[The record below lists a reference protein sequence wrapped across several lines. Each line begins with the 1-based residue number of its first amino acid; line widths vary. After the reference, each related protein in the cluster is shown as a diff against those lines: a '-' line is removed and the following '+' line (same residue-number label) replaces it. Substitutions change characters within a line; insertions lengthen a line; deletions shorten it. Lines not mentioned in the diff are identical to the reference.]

1 VVSTKPLPY
10 KRQSSAVN
18 EGVLDMLE
26 SLGDLSLSM
35 SVPASSLSPPRPSTP
50 SPEPLKEEEK
60 SSESLLRTKKE
71 RPMSV
76 PAFSV
81 FRRKTSSSSC
91 QTERARSPE
100 RRPNSLQP
108 RPSTPTNLLR
118 PISPAPAPRRGATSH
133 DHTRLRPE
141 PGSALIRPEPRKANM
156 LSDLVVPGRSRL
168 SADYTALDQQITSF
182 TPIDNFKI
190 TNQKNKFEP
199 ENEVPLWTVEDV
211 VSWVSRSGFQD
222 YAPAFQELRVDGDM
236 LLQLTETEIKDDIGL
251 LNGILRKRFIRELK
265 ELKKSADYTSCDGGL
280 MANFLNRISSEFKV
294 YTYNII
300 LNELSLDFMQRLT
313 TTDMDDM
320 LKDSGVE
327 SAIHRHKII
336 EAVLNIDEE
345 SSFSDSVYSEPSI
358 DVYLTYPQAR
368 AELASLIKIQLEQR
382 DPELSIID
390 ACHDDTETF
399 SEDVSFMIKDSKYY
413 VLVLSPGGLDSCVS
427 GRAGARGRLAQEIKT
442 ALRAGLKI
450 IPVTDEFQ
458 WPDPEILAEDIRK
471 VTTFNGVRWVHD
483 YQEACLGKLERFIKG
498 EQLRLES
505 PFCQKK
511 SGRDSG
517 RSTPNISSP
526 LLIQKFLKN
535 RAISI
540 ESNLCSQST

>member
-1 VVSTKPLPY
+1 
-10 KRQSSAVN
+10 
-18 EGVLDMLE
+18 M
-26 SLGDLSLSM
+26 
-35 SVPASSLSPPRPSTP
+35 
-50 SPEPLKEEEK
+50 
-60 SSESLLRTKKE
+60 
-71 RPMSV
+71 
-76 PAFSV
+76 
-81 FRRKTSSSSC
+81 
-91 QTERARSPE
+91 
-100 RRPNSLQP
+100 
-108 RPSTPTNLLR
+108 
-118 PISPAPAPRRGATSH
+118 
-133 DHTRLRPE
+133 
-141 PGSALIRPEPRKANM
+141 
-156 LSDLVVPGRSRL
+156 
-168 SADYTALDQQITSF
+168 
-182 TPIDNFKI
+182 
-190 TNQKNKFEP
+190 
-199 ENEVPLWTVEDV
+199 EDV
-211 VSWVSRSGFQD
+211 VSWVTKSGFQD

-251 LNGILRKRFIRELK
+251 FNGILRKRFIRELK

-358 DVYLTYPQAR
+358 DVYLSYSQAR

-399 SEDVSFMIKDSKYY
+399 SEDVSFMIKDSKYF

-427 GRAGARGRLAQEIKT
+427 GKAGARCRLFQEIKT

-458 WPDPEILAEDIRK
+458 WPAPEMLAEDIRK

-483 YQEACLGKLERFIKG
+483 YQVSPARPRPHSHLTSQLLQEACLGKLERFIKG
-498 EQLRLES
+498 EHLRLES
-505 PFCQKK
+505 PYCQKK

-526 LLIQKFLKN
+526 LLLQKFLKN

>member
-1 VVSTKPLPY
+1 MENLVLP
-10 KRQSSAVN
+10 RLVFSDHSEV
-18 EGVLDMLE
+18 M
-26 SLGDLSLSM
+26 
-35 SVPASSLSPPRPSTP
+35 PASLHAFIYSIKYIDRQLYQT
-50 SPEPLKEEEK
+50 LIMKEK
-60 SSESLLRTKKE
+60 RINI
-71 RPMSV
+71 
-76 PAFSV
+76 FV
-81 FRRKTSSSSC
+81 FK
-91 QTERARSPE
+91 
-100 RRPNSLQP
+100 
-108 RPSTPTNLLR
+108 
-118 PISPAPAPRRGATSH
+118 
-133 DHTRLRPE
+133 
-141 PGSALIRPEPRKANM
+141 
-156 LSDLVVPGRSRL
+156 
-168 SADYTALDQQITSF
+168 
-182 TPIDNFKI
+182 
-190 TNQKNKFEP
+190 
-199 ENEVPLWTVEDV
+199 VPLWTVEDV
-211 VSWVSRSGFQD
+211 VSWVTRSGFQD

-251 LNGILRKRFIRELK
+251 FNGILRKRFLRELK

-336 EAVLNIDEE
+336 EAVHNIDEE
-345 SSFSDSVYSEPSI
+345 SSFSDSLYSEPSI
-358 DVYLTYPQAR
+358 DVYLTYSQAR

-399 SEDVSFMIKDSKYY
+399 SEEVSFLIKDSKYF

-427 GRAGARGRLAQEIKT
+427 GRSGARCRLFQEIKT

-458 WPDPEILAEDIRK
+458 WPAPESLAEDIRK

-483 YQEACLGKLERFIKG
+483 YQVSSA
-498 EQLRLES
+498 QLRV
-505 PFCQKK
+505 
-511 SGRDSG
+511 
-517 RSTPNISSP
+517 N
-526 LLIQKFLKN
+526 
-535 RAISI
+535 
-540 ESNLCSQST
+540 

>member
-1 VVSTKPLPY
+1 MLDSKQKSPSLLSLDLPAEVKLKPPLPPEARRPLSPTSGRPLSPGPVRPMSPGQRCRRMTPPLVAPQMSRQTSEQVGSPRRKSPAWFHPVRSQSPPGPGPEEAVVTTKPLPY

-199 ENEVPLWTVEDV
+199 ENEV
-211 VSWVSRSGFQD
+211 RFK
-222 YAPAFQELRVDGDM
+222 YFN
-236 LLQLTETEIKDDIGL
+236 ET
-251 LNGILRKRFIRELK
+251 
-265 ELKKSADYTSCDGGL
+265 
-280 MANFLNRISSEFKV
+280 FLNLFPRTTI
-294 YTYNII
+294 T
-300 LNELSLDFMQRLT
+300 LT
-313 TTDMDDM
+313 RPH
-320 LKDSGVE
+320 VC
-327 SAIHRHKII
+327 R
-336 EAVLNIDEE
+336 
-345 SSFSDSVYSEPSI
+345 F
-358 DVYLTYPQAR
+358 
-368 AELASLIKIQLEQR
+368 LA
-382 DPELSIID
+382 
-390 ACHDDTETF
+390 
-399 SEDVSFMIKDSKYY
+399 
-413 VLVLSPGGLDSCVS
+413 
-427 GRAGARGRLAQEIKT
+427 RLA
-442 ALRAGLKI
+442 
-450 IPVTDEFQ
+450 
-458 WPDPEILAEDIRK
+458 
-471 VTTFNGVRWVHD
+471 
-483 YQEACLGKLERFIKG
+483 LE
-498 EQLRLES
+498 
-505 PFCQKK
+505 
-511 SGRDSG
+511 
-517 RSTPNISSP
+517 
-526 LLIQKFLKN
+526 
-535 RAISI
+535 
-540 ESNLCSQST
+540 